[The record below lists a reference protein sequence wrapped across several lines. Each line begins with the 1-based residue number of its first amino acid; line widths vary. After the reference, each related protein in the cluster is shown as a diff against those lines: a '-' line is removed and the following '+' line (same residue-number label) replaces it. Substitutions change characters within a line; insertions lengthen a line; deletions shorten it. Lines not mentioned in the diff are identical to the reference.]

1 MWAKNVFWCVIH
13 SRIMI
18 FLDLF
23 LFWNVE
29 KRPFCFLYL
38 ITHHFSMISH
48 HQSCGHYESLFNFFH
63 LCRKYGEKEL
73 LLKASVETRAGYE
86 QKSTNY
92 KLSITN
98 YLHLSCNDRDKGAE
112 VTFTLQSLGG
122 SGGPTFQHHCVSFSG
137 GLRIFL
143 LLSPLFHDGHIF
155 SIIVFITTIVY
166 SDISDQNLQE

>member
-13 SRIMI
+13 SMIMV

-122 SGGPTFQHHCVSFSG
+122 SGGPKFHHQVLSLSCYSYPDA
-137 GLRIFL
+137 LRL
-143 LLSPLFHDGHIF
+143 EYRENSSCQLTAFHC
-155 SIIVFITTIVY
+155 S
-166 SDISDQNLQE
+166 